1 MPAREPD
8 EFTKAYVE
16 AALWISTDESRA
28 DGGDSM
34 DRNYTAADI
43 APATM
48 DRITGIFPDRAFAHG
63 GQDG

>member
-28 DGGDSM
+28 DGGDPM
-34 DRNYTAADI
+34 DRN
-43 APATM
+43 
-48 DRITGIFPDRAFAHG
+48 
-63 GQDG
+63 